1 MQSIR
6 WVRCSVALA
15 ATGLFGCGSA
25 DETNSETLGTERSE
39 LRDRRRPTAPG
50 NFRVTATTP
59 FSAALVWTPA
69 SDDSGEFSYFL
80 SSTVQGGGTVTLPK
94 TATSY
99 VWGAGLAPR
108 NSYTFILYAK
118 DAAGNASPSVST
130 SATLPKDTLPPGAPS
145 VTVTGV
151 GSTYAALEWTAAV
164 DDGPFLFYQVWK
176 DGSLHGNVGTDR
188 SRTMFS
194 LEPETTYTFAVRAYD
209 YGPNFSPLSAPVTV
223 TTTPVNP
230 LDTTPPSPPTNLQA
244 DTFGTGDGET
254 HLRWTPSTDDFDSQA
269 VIRYDVYVNGLLSD
283 TLFGTPRRSIVYG
296 TVGIEN
302 QFDVIASDTAGNAS
316 APATVRA
323 VIQ

>member
-6 WVRCSVALA
+6 WVRCGVALA

-209 YGPNFSPLSAPVTV
+209 TARIS
-223 TTTPVNP
+223 
-230 LDTTPPSPPTNLQA
+230 
-244 DTFGTGDGET
+244 
-254 HLRWTPSTDDFDSQA
+254 
-269 VIRYDVYVNGLLSD
+269 
-283 TLFGTPRRSIVYG
+283 RRS
-296 TVGIEN
+296 
-302 QFDVIASDTAGNAS
+302 ALRS
-316 APATVRA
+316 R
-323 VIQ
+323 